1 MSSDVRVQP
10 RTEALTHEPT
20 EEPNPRPGRIPT
32 AVTALSIG
40 AFGIGATEFTP
51 IGLLPQIADGTG
63 VSVPTAGWVVTGYA
77 LGVML
82 GAPIMTVLGVRFDRR
97 TTLAVLMGLFVLGNV
112 LSALAPSFAV
122 LLVGRAIASLTH
134 GAFFGIGSV
143 VAAQLAGPGRAAGAI
158 ARMFTGLTVANL
170 LGVPAGTWIGQHF
183 GWHAT
188 FAVIAVI
195 GLVAMLAIRT
205 MLPSVP
211 AGEGVRV
218 RAELRSLKN
227 VQVLLAMLMTVLG
240 FGAVF
245 AAITYVA
252 PLVVHVSGFA
262 ESDVTWLMIVFG
274 FGLVVGNTVG
284 GRLADKHLMPLLFG
298 AFTLLGLA
306 SFAFSRFAD
315 SRAFTVAG
323 IFAVGALGFATVP
336 PLQKRVLDVATGAPN
351 LASAI
356 NIGAF
361 NLGNAIAAWLGGAVV
376 AAGLGWTAPLWV
388 GALLAAGALA
398 VAVLSAALDRP
409 ARRS

>member
-1 MSSDVRVQP
+1 MSSDVLTRPVA
-10 RTEALTHEPT
+10 RTT
-20 EEPNPRPGRIPT
+20 RIPV

-63 VSVPTAGWVVTGYA
+63 VSVPTAGWAVTGYA

-82 GAPIMTVLGVRFDRR
+82 GAPIMTILGVRFDRR
-97 TTLAVLMGLFVLGNV
+97 HTLAGLMGLFVLGNL
-112 LSALAPSFAV
+112 LSAVAPTFGV
-122 LLVGRAIASLTH
+122 LLAGRLVASLTH

-158 ARMFTGLTVANL
+158 ARMFTGLTIANV

-188 FAVIAVI
+188 FGVIAAI
-195 GLVAMLAIRT
+195 GLVAIAAVLT
-205 MLPSVP
+205 MVPSLPSHDRVD
-211 AGEGVRV
+211 VRSEV
-218 RAELRSLKN
+218 RALRN
-227 VQVLLAMLMTVLG
+227 VQVVLAMVMTVVG

-262 ESDVTWLMIVFG
+262 ESDVAWLMVVFG
-274 FGLVVGNTVG
+274 LGLVAGNSIG
-284 GRLADKHLMPLLFG
+284 GKLADKHLMPLLFG
-298 AFTLLGLA
+298 AFGLLAAVSLG
-306 SFAFSRFAD
+306 FSLVAH
-315 SRAFTVAG
+315 SKPLTVVG

-351 LASAI
+351 LASAV

-361 NLGNAIAAWLGGAVV
+361 NLGNAIAAWLGGAVIS
-376 AAGLGWTAPLWV
+376 AGLGWTAPLWV
-388 GALLAAGALA
+388 GALLAATALA
-398 VAVLSAALDRP
+398 VAVVSARLD
-409 ARRS
+409 